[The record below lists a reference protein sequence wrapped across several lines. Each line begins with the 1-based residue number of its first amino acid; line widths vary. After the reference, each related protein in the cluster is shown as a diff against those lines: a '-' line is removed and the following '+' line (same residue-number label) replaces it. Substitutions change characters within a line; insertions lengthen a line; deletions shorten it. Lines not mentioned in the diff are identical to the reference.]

1 MLLLEEMN
9 QTRRCCMN
17 ELEAGKNPL
26 PTKTSDFADDDYL
39 VHDFILLIDLS

>member
-1 MLLLEEMN
+1 
-9 QTRRCCMN
+9 MN

-26 PTKTSDFADDDYL
+26 PTKSPDLVDDDYL

>member
-1 MLLLEEMN
+1 
-9 QTRRCCMN
+9 MN

-26 PTKTSDFADDDYL
+26 PTKTDVVDDDYL